1 MNAVCSLKRLVPALL
16 VLGLIIALP
25 IISFAKADP
34 KQEEITYRYLETFAN
49 VLSILQENYVEE
61 IEARE
66 AIEGAINGLLLS
78 LDPHSAYL
86 KPDNYREFRNETNG
100 SFTGIGIRITLED
113 GVITVISPIADTPA
127 DKAGIKAHDKII
139 KIDGEPTKGKT
150 PFDAVKIMRG
160 PKGSEVTLSIY
171 RNGWESSKDFTMRR
185 SEIPLV
191 SVKSLLLKP
200 GFGYLR
206 VSNFQRN
213 TTNELKQHLDELQD
227 ESPLLGLILDLR
239 NNPGG
244 LLDQAVS
251 VSDLF
256 LDQGLIVYTRGR
268 NKEQNLTF
276 EAKANNTVNRF
287 PLVLLVNEGTASAS
301 EIVAGALQDHRRG
314 VIVGTKTFGKGS
326 VQSIIPLNDGAGL
339 KMTTAHYYTPSGR
352 SIQVTGITPDVTVK
366 AEKSDTIDTAEA
378 SSSRSTREADLE
390 NHFSQ
395 QAEDKEEKVDEEALS
410 AEASQRLDSDNQL
423 QAAFDILTS
432 LALYASNGSNGDA
445 PVSN

>member
-1 MNAVCSLKRLVPALL
+1 MNAACSLKRLVPALL
-16 VLGLIIALP
+16 VLGLICSLP

-100 SFTGIGIRITLED
+100 SFTGIGIKITLED

-171 RNGWESSKDFTMRR
+171 RDGWQSSKDFTMRR

-213 TTNELKQHLDELQD
+213 TTNELKQHLEELQN
-227 ESPLLGLILDLR
+227 ESPLQGLILDLR

-276 EAKANNTVNRF
+276 EAKANNTVNHF

-339 KMTTAHYYTPSGR
+339 KMTTAHYYTPAGR

-366 AEKSDTIDTAEA
+366 AQKSDTTNTAEA
-378 SSSRSTREADLE
+378 NSSKSTREADLE

-395 QAEDKEEKVDEEALS
+395 QAEDKEEKLDEEVLS
-410 AEASQRLDSDNQL
+410 AEASERLGSDNQL

-432 LALYASNGSNGDA
+432 LALYASNDTNGDT

>member
-1 MNAVCSLKRLVPALL
+1 MNSLSIKIWLASAL
-16 VLGLIIALP
+16 VLMTVMVALP
-25 IISFAKADP
+25 ITGFAKADP
-34 KQEEITYRYLETFAN
+34 KQQEITYRYLETFAN

-61 IEARE
+61 IEAKE

-86 KPDNYREFRNETNG
+86 KPENYRDFRNETNG

-113 GVITVISPIADTPA
+113 GVITVIAPIADTPA
-127 DKAGIKAHDKII
+127 DRAGIKAHDKVI

-160 PKGSEVTLSIY
+160 PQGTEVTLSIY
-171 RNGWESSKDFTMRR
+171 RDGWESSRDFTMRR
-185 SEIPLV
+185 SEIPLL

-206 VSNFQRN
+206 ISNFQRN
-213 TTNELKQHLDELQD
+213 TTNELTAHIEELQKT
-227 ESPLLGLILDLR
+227 STLRGLILDLR

-256 LDQGLIVYTRGR
+256 LEEGLIVYTRGR
-268 NKEQNLTF
+268 NKDQDLTF
-276 EAKANNTVNRF
+276 EAKANNTLDRF

-301 EIVAGALQDHRRG
+301 EIVAGAVQDHRRG
-314 VIVGTKTFGKGS
+314 VIVGTNTFGKGS

-352 SIQVTGITPDVTVK
+352 TIQVTGITPDVTVK
-366 AEKSDTIDTAEA
+366 SQNAILAKADESNNLN
-378 SSSRSTREADLE
+378 STREADLE
-390 NHFSQ
+390 NHFSSQ
-395 QAEDKEEKVDEEALS
+395 TEGSEAGADDDALS
-410 AEASQRLDSDNQL
+410 AEASERLSNDNQL

-432 LALYASNGSNGDA
+432 LALYAAYDSETVE

>member
-1 MNAVCSLKRLVPALL
+1 MNSSSVKIWLASAL
-16 VLGLIIALP
+16 VLMAVIVALP
-25 IISFAKADP
+25 ITGFAKADP
-34 KQEEITYRYLETFAN
+34 KQQEITYRYLETFAN

-61 IEARE
+61 IEAKE

-86 KPDNYREFRNETNG
+86 KPENYRDFRNETNG

-113 GVITVISPIADTPA
+113 GVITVIAPIADTPA
-127 DKAGIKAHDKII
+127 DRAGIKAHDKII

-160 PKGSEVTLSIY
+160 PQGTEVTLSIY
-171 RNGWESSKDFTMRR
+171 RDGWESSRDFTMRR
-185 SEIPLV
+185 SEIPLL

-206 VSNFQRN
+206 ISNFQRN
-213 TTNELKQHLDELQD
+213 TTNELTAHIEELQKT
-227 ESPLLGLILDLR
+227 STLRGLILDLR

-256 LDQGLIVYTRGR
+256 LEEGLIVYTRGR
-268 NKEQNLTF
+268 NKDQDLTF
-276 EAKANNTVNRF
+276 EAKANNTLDRF

-301 EIVAGALQDHRRG
+301 EIVAGAVQDHRRG
-314 VIVGTKTFGKGS
+314 VIVGTNTFGKGS

-352 SIQVTGITPDVTVK
+352 TIQVTGITPDVTVK
-366 AEKSDTIDTAEA
+366 SQNAILAKADESNNLN
-378 SSSRSTREADLE
+378 STREADLE
-390 NHFSQ
+390 NHFSSQ
-395 QAEDKEEKVDEEALS
+395 TEGSEAGADDDALS
-410 AEASQRLDSDNQL
+410 AEASERLSNDNQL

-432 LALYASNGSNGDA
+432 LALYAAYDSETVE

>member
-1 MNAVCSLKRLVPALL
+1 MKKTTIKRYTII
-16 VLGLIIALP
+16 IIAL
-25 IISFAKADP
+25 ILSAFIQTAVSAETEQKQ
-34 KQEEITYRYLETFAN
+34 QEETYRQLETFAN

-213 TTNELKQHLDELQD
+213 TTNELKQHLVELQD
-227 ESPLLGLILDLR
+227 QSPLLGLILDLR

-326 VQSIIPLNDGAGL
+326 VQTIQELRSGGAV
-339 KMTTAHYYTPSGR
+339 KITTARYFTPSGR
-352 SIQVTGITPDVTVK
+352 SIQGEGITPDIILDKYEIKDSSDEASLRIKESDLSGSISNPTKSEEAIRK
-366 AEKSDTIDTAEA
+366 AEEEGKKEED
-378 SSSRSTREADLE
+378 
-390 NHFSQ
+390 
-395 QAEDKEEKVDEEALS
+395 EDKQQKLKASEDFQLYEAL
-410 AEASQRLDSDNQL
+410 LLLKGLN
-423 QAAFDILTS
+423 ILNKS
-432 LALYASNGSNGDA
+432 
-445 PVSN
+445 